1 MQADDLPAGGR
12 LNLYTLDRVA
22 EMTGWSL
29 SHLRRAIRAGKLI
42 THEFGRSIRVS
53 QADLEAFL
61 AASRRERATTKK
73 PIKSTAQKSIRKRS
87 G

>member
-42 THEFGRSIRVS
+42 THAFGRSIRIS

-61 AASRRERATTKK
+61 VASRRARTTIKK
-73 PIKSTAQKSIRKRS
+73 PMKSNATKPIRKRS